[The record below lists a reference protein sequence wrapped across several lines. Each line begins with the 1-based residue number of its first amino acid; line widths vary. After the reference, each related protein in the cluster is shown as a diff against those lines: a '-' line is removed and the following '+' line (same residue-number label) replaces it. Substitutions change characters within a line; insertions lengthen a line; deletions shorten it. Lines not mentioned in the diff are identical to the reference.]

1 VRVLREPAAVAPVL
15 SARLPPSTALP
26 LAAFAGTYHD
36 AAYGNITLCASS
48 STSAYCQKVL
58 SDFSDFP
65 LPGDH
70 DALYAAWSRLDVSHV
85 RLTQLPV
92 SSTRGHSHNTFGF
105 RVTNLFPCGYGKNK
119 NAFEEDALDALD
131 EQPDDGRWEFDVDD
145 EGRVKG
151 AGWFGVAGPGII
163 SARERME
170 GSLKERCDIWMAKV
184 E

>member
-1 VRVLREPAAVAPVL
+1 ML

-85 RLTQLPV
+85 RLVQLPV
-92 SSTRGHSHNTFGF
+92 SPTRGHSHNTFGF
-105 RVTNLFPCGYGKNK
+105 RVTNLFPHGYGKNM

-131 EQPDDGRWEFDVDD
+131 AQPGGGRWEFDVDD

-170 GSLKERCDIWMAKV
+170 GSLEERCDIWMAKV